1 MPARSP
7 ARAIPGAAALVL
19 SCAALA
25 GCGGSGGPA
34 QSVASTPPSGGS
46 SSSAGNASA
55 NSGKLTGN
63 FCNDFKNIGKNIPIP
78 AADTGSL
85 STMEQHDG
93 KYLRQVAAYYDKLAS
108 EAPAQPGH
116 EIQLIASAYQEL
128 ASSITSIGSG
138 SLTKLEQQITS
149 LTTSGTAGNAFR
161 RLIVYVTTNCG

>member
-1 MPARSP
+1 MPARSL

-34 QSVASTPPSGGS
+34 QSVASTPPSSG
-46 SSSAGNASA
+46 SSAGNASA

-63 FCNDFKNIGKNIPIP
+63 FCDDFRNIGKNIPIP
-78 AADTGSL
+78 AANTGSL
-85 STMEQHDG
+85 STMVQHDG
-93 KYLRQVAAYYDKLAS
+93 KYLRQVSAYYDKLAS
-108 EAPAQPGH
+108 EAPAQAGH

-128 ASSITSIGSG
+128 ASSITSTSSG

-149 LTTSGTAGNAFR
+149 LTTSGAAGNAFR
-161 RLIVYVTTNCG
+161 RLIVYVTTKCG

>member
-1 MPARSP
+1 MPARSA

-55 NSGKLTGN
+55 NTGKLTGN

-85 STMEQHDG
+85 STMMQHDG

-108 EAPAQPGH
+108 EAPAQAGH
-116 EIQLIASAYQEL
+116 EIQLIASAYREL
-128 ASSITSIGSG
+128 ASSITSTSSG
-138 SLTKLEQQITS
+138 SLTKVEQKITT
-149 LTTSGTAGNAFR
+149 LTTSGAAGNAFR
-161 RLIVYVTTNCG
+161 QLIVYVSTKCG